1 MLQVQFHIAKS
12 TFCAKLKNKVI
23 LQIAQPTF
31 AGQARKLYSDGKNIL
46 IEENN
51 QKKTIAVSI
60 HGLGHIKLVFRN
72 LKLILIVS
80 QICKMH

>member
-12 TFCAKLKNKVI
+12 TFCVKLKNKVI

-51 QKKTIAVSI
+51 RSKTITVSI
-60 HGLGHIKLVFRN
+60 HEFGHTKLVFRN
-72 LKLILIVS
+72 LKLILIVIAKS
-80 QICKMH
+80 NL